1 MNLINNLL
9 LRTGVLVKITQQGQ
23 EKIQWFR
30 GIKLSEI
37 FISII
42 IPLLIAVI
50 VAFSMKNRYDKK
62 KQKEQIT
69 LSNFYDTN
77 IDTDKYDILF

>member
-23 EKIQWFR
+23 EKIQWFS